1 MTKRNILSAPS
12 AVTQM
17 NFLGLSWSSLSL
29 LAIASTTVARDAY
42 AAPPSEPTASQ
53 AAVETPI
60 ATDESQAASQV
71 ASFAVTKLKDSPA
84 VVTVVSGEDI
94 RAMGARDLVDILNF
108 VPGFFQGVDLDGVVG
123 PGFRGLWGHEGKIL
137 LLIDGKEMNE
147 LLFSNMQLGNE
158 FPVEFIERVEVVRGP
173 GSVIYGGSAEL
184 GVINVVTRGLQGATD
199 AMVTGTY
206 GQMTDGSSVGNSYGR
221 RKLSV
226 SGRYVFD
233 SVPGL
238 SSFASIS
245 IGQGQRS
252 VRNYV
257 DNAGSAPAPMEGH
270 SALDPAVIQAG
281 IGYRDFQASILFHH
295 LATTSVDGGA
305 RR

>member
-1 MTKRNILSAPS
+1 MTICSCHGARERVLGCARAAPRPGNHDEEKYS
-12 AVTQM
+12 ERAERRYADELFGIVLVEPLA
-17 NFLGLSWSSLSL
+17 LGDC
-29 LAIASTTVARDAY
+29 IYDGGARRACC
-42 AAPPSEPTASQ
+42 PPSEPTASQ

-206 GQMTDGSSVGNSYGR
+206 GRNDR
-221 RKLSV
+221 RK
-226 SGRYVFD
+226 
-233 SVPGL
+233 
-238 SSFASIS
+238 
-245 IGQGQRS
+245 QRW
-252 VRNYV
+252 
-257 DNAGSAPAPMEGH
+257 
-270 SALDPAVIQAG
+270 Q
-281 IGYRDFQASILFHH
+281 
-295 LATTSVDGGA
+295 
-305 RR
+305 